1 MTVKSVLLKLPPEVH
16 AQVLEASDRH
26 QRSMQKLLVALIE
39 GWLAQGA
46 PDPVEFTPRSD
57 EQAQERRFGASVN
70 AVDQRAR
77 QAIDLVAQHVLK
89 LQGSLQELQSW
100 RDVADRGPG
109 RDERYWEHFSEAL
122 DVLVRQGA
130 DTPISP
136 LQALIDETWAESSHR
151 PAASGQD
158 DLESMSKYLATARG

>member
-1 MTVKSVLLKLPPEVH
+1 MSAKSVLLKLSPEAH

-39 GWLAQGA
+39 GWWTQGA
-46 PDPVEFTPRSD
+46 PDPVEFAAGPAT
-57 EQAQERRFGASVN
+57 AGSVPSR
-70 AVDQRAR
+70 AVDGVDKRAR
-77 QAIDLVAQHVLK
+77 QAIDLLAQHVLK
-89 LQGSLQELQSW
+89 LQGSLQELQAS

-151 PAASGQD
+151 PTTSGQD
-158 DLESMSKYLATARG
+158 DLQSISKYLATVKG